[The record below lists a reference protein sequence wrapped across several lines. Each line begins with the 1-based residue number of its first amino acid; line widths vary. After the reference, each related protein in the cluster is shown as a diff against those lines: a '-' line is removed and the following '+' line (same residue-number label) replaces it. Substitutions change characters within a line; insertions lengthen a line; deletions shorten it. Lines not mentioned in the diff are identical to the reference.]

1 MRGMQ
6 YGNFYNVLA
15 AALAYAVGMH
25 GGIHEYGGLIV
36 RIYAIAFLVGYTGL
50 VRRES
55 ALESLKEQFPRFIEK
70 NMKCAEAGFRFA
82 DELLNK

>member
-1 MRGMQ
+1 MI
-6 YGNFYNVLA
+6 
-15 AALAYAVGMH
+15 AVS
-25 GGIHEYGGLIV
+25 
-36 RIYAIAFLVGYTGL
+36 FLVAYTGL

-70 NMKCAEAGFRFA
+70 NMKCAEAGFKFA